1 MQDEILTDLAKV
13 ADLKVISRTSAIN
26 YRQTTGRNLGQIGQE
41 LGVAHVLEGSV
52 QRAGSRVRVNAQLVD
67 TRTDAHLWAQTYDR
81 DLADVFAIQSEIAT
95 AIADQLQAKLSPR
108 EKAAIEQVPTA
119 NVAAFDLYIRA
130 KTLNFSTS
138 FNAANQ
144 PSLLHAADLLNQA
157 VARDPSFLE
166 AYCQLAYAHD
176 ALYFLGYDHTAERLA
191 LAEAALKATFQL
203 QPDSG
208 EAHLARARHLYWG
221 YLDYDGALAEL
232 EIARRTLPNDPRI
245 FELTGYIQRRQGH
258 LEEGLQN
265 LQRALELDP
274 RNLATLQQIALT
286 YNRMRRYSDMA
297 ATLDRALAITPND
310 VQTQVARAMV
320 DLEWKAD
327 TRPLHQAIESV
338 RTRNPAA
345 LQSVADN
352 WVLCAL
358 AERDPAAAKA
368 ALAALDGGV
377 FGNDAQQF
385 SNSFGTGL
393 VARMTND
400 TDKAHVGFTAART
413 AQEKVVQAQPGYG
426 PAFCVLGLID
436 AGLGRKEDA
445 LREGR
450 RALELLPVEKDSING
465 AQVIGC
471 FAIIAAW
478 VGEKDLACE
487 QLDTNIRRH
496 NYGLTSYGQLKLSPF
511 WDPLRGD
518 PRFEKIVADLAP
530 RDAQP

>member
-1 MQDEILTDLAKV
+1 MHS
-13 ADLKVISRTSAIN
+13 ISSGTI
-26 YRQTTGRNLGQIGQE
+26 T
-41 LGVAHVLEGSV
+41 
-52 QRAGSRVRVNAQLVD
+52 
-67 TRTDAHLWAQTYDR
+67 
-81 DLADVFAIQSEIAT
+81 
-95 AIADQLQAKLSPR
+95 P
-108 EKAAIEQVPTA
+108 
-119 NVAAFDLYIRA
+119 
-130 KTLNFSTS
+130 
-138 FNAANQ
+138 
-144 PSLLHAADLLNQA
+144 
-157 VARDPSFLE
+157 
-166 AYCQLAYAHD
+166 
-176 ALYFLGYDHTAERLA
+176 AERLA
-191 LAEAALKATFQL
+191 LAEAALKAAFRL

-208 EAHLARARHLYWG
+208 EAHLARAQHLYRG
-221 YLDYDGALAEL
+221 YLDYEGALAEL

-258 LEEGLQN
+258 LEEGVQN

-274 RNLATLQQIALT
+274 RNLLTLQQTALT
-286 YNRMRRYSDMA
+286 YNRMRRYRDMA

-327 TRPLHQAIESV
+327 TRPLHKTIESV
-338 RTRNPAA
+338 RTSNPGA

-358 AERDPAAAKA
+358 AERDPVAAKA
-368 ALAALDGGV
+368 ALAALDDGV

-400 TDKAHVGFTAART
+400 KDKARAAFTAAR
-413 AQEKVVQAQPGYG
+413 AEQEKIVQAQPGYG
-426 PAFCVLGLID
+426 PALCVLGLID
-436 AGLGRKEDA
+436 AGLGRKEEA

-465 AQVIGC
+465 AQVIAC
-471 FAIIAAW
+471 FAMIAAW

-487 QLDTNIRRH
+487 QLETNIRLH

-511 WDPLRGD
+511 WDPLRGY
-518 PRFEKIVADLAP
+518 PRFEKIVTDLAP
-530 RDAQP
+530 KDAQP

>member
-1 MQDEILTDLAKV
+1 M
-13 ADLKVISRTSAIN
+13 
-26 YRQTTGRNLGQIGQE
+26 
-41 LGVAHVLEGSV
+41 
-52 QRAGSRVRVNAQLVD
+52 
-67 TRTDAHLWAQTYDR
+67 
-81 DLADVFAIQSEIAT
+81 
-95 AIADQLQAKLSPR
+95 
-108 EKAAIEQVPTA
+108 
-119 NVAAFDLYIRA
+119 
-130 KTLNFSTS
+130 
-138 FNAANQ
+138 
-144 PSLLHAADLLNQA
+144 
-157 VARDPSFLE
+157 
-166 AYCQLAYAHD
+166 
-176 ALYFLGYDHTAERLA
+176 AET
-191 LAEAALKATFQL
+191 ALKAAFRL

-208 EAHLARARHLYWG
+208 EAHLARAEHLYRG
-221 YLDYDGALAEL
+221 YLDYESALAEL
-232 EIARRTLPNDPRI
+232 EIARRTLPNDPRV
-245 FELTGYIQRRQGH
+245 FELTGYIRRRQGH
-258 LEEGLQN
+258 LGEGLQN

-274 RNLATLQQIALT
+274 RNLATLQQTALT

-297 ATLDRALAITPND
+297 ATLNRALAISPHD
-310 VQTQVARAMV
+310 VQTHVARGTV

-338 RTRNPAA
+338 RTSNPAA

-368 ALAALDGGV
+368 ALAALDDGV

-393 VARMTND
+393 VARMMND
-400 TDKAHVGFTAART
+400 KDKARAAFTAAR
-413 AQEKVVQAQPGYG
+413 AEQEKIVQAQPGYG
-426 PAFCVLGLID
+426 PALCVLGLID

-471 FAIIAAW
+471 FAMIAAW

-487 QLDTNIRRH
+487 QLETNIRLH

-530 RDAQP
+530 KDAQP

>member
-1 MQDEILTDLAKV
+1 M
-13 ADLKVISRTSAIN
+13 
-26 YRQTTGRNLGQIGQE
+26 
-41 LGVAHVLEGSV
+41 
-52 QRAGSRVRVNAQLVD
+52 
-67 TRTDAHLWAQTYDR
+67 
-81 DLADVFAIQSEIAT
+81 
-95 AIADQLQAKLSPR
+95 
-108 EKAAIEQVPTA
+108 
-119 NVAAFDLYIRA
+119 
-130 KTLNFSTS
+130 
-138 FNAANQ
+138 
-144 PSLLHAADLLNQA
+144 
-157 VARDPSFLE
+157 
-166 AYCQLAYAHD
+166 
-176 ALYFLGYDHTAERLA
+176 
-191 LAEAALKATFQL
+191 AEAALKATFQL

-258 LEEGLQN
+258 LDEGLQN

-426 PAFCVLGLID
+426 PAFCVLGLD
-436 AGLGRKEDA
+436 R
-445 LREGR
+445 R
-450 RALELLPVEKDSING
+450 RAWDEKRRAERRSACARASSRGKRFYQRCPSD
-465 AQVIGC
+465 QV
-471 FAIIAAW
+471 
-478 VGEKDLACE
+478 
-487 QLDTNIRRH
+487 
-496 NYGLTSYGQLKLSPF
+496 TSP
-511 WDPLRGD
+511 
-518 PRFEKIVADLAP
+518 
-530 RDAQP
+530 